1 MPDLAIIVAA
11 VQPQGS
17 GALLQ
22 FESYT
27 STGFA
32 VGGTL
37 EINFADNASQQ
48 HAAIE
53 AAAKALQTYV
63 NGVVFGG
70 NDRTQ
75 IWGGR
80 SV

>member
-1 MPDLAIIVAA
+1 MPNLVIVVAGI
-11 VQPQGS
+11 QPQGN

-27 STGFA
+27 DTGLSA
-32 VGGTL
+32 GATVSL
-37 EINFADNASQQ
+37 NFNDNAAQQ
-48 HAAIE
+48 HAQLE
-53 AAAKALQTYV
+53 AAAKALHQA

-70 NDRTQ
+70 NDKTE